1 VGCQDSD
8 SATCCVR
15 KPWPAA
21 LRHHRHRVW
30 AGQAGRRAGGQAGRQ
45 AGASHRRG
53 LPRPRPPAEQGSRS
67 ARPPPCACA
76 PPHLVRRD
84 QGGGGGGGGGGGIA
98 QLSRWQG
105 LGRAVLPVGGEG
117 GGRGKGG
124 GLHSHHIHTPIE
136 PKERSLSSAMGG
148 SARAWRRPHTAAPT
162 PPPSEWPWNSTWRA
176 STPGWRSSHSSLRM
190 RSVTSHPAPGGLGR
204 GAVLTQPRRRAPAR
218 RRGGP
223 RCPRHPPHGS

>member
-1 VGCQDSD
+1 VPGLRQCYVL
-8 SATCCVR
+8 CE
-15 KPWPAA
+15 KA
-21 LRHHRHRVW
+21 L
-30 AGQAGRRAGGQAGRQ
+30 ASGAQASSTQSLGWAGGQAGRQ
-45 AGASHRRG
+45 ARRTGEGCRAHGPQQSRDPGAHVHRRV
-53 LPRPRPPAEQGSRS
+53 RAHHRTCE
-67 ARPPPCACA
+67 
-76 PPHLVRRD
+76 VRRD